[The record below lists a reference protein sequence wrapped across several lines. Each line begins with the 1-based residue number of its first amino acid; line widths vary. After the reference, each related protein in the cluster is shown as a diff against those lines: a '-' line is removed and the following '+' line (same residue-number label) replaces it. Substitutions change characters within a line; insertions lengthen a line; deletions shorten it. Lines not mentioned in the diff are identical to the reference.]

1 MNIDRLQQPVSQWVL
16 WLEYLAALAVAMF
29 LFLLVP
35 LTQDFQDA
43 VITTKEIRSIRYIPP
58 PPDVTPPA
66 PEPEVEAE
74 KPPAPDLIDP
84 PSDLNLTELQVSL
97 NPGVGDSLGV
107 GIARPDFAEEQN
119 LIEDIKDIF
128 RFSDLAQAPRSIYTP
143 RFQFPRS
150 LTVRRV
156 KEGTVVLQILID
168 ETGKA
173 SVEKVIS
180 TTHQAL
186 VETARKVASKSRFSI
201 PKINGRAV
209 KVRGHWPLTLKAP
222 KR

>member
-1 MNIDRLQQPVSQWVL
+1 MNADRLQPPIASWIFWV
-16 WLEYLAALAVAMF
+16 ECLAALTVTLL
-29 LFLLVP
+29 LFLLIP
-35 LTQDFQDA
+35 LTQDFQDT
-43 VITTKEIRSIRYIPP
+43 VLTTQEIRSIRYIPP
-58 PPDVTPPA
+58 PPDVPPPA
-66 PEPEVEAE
+66 PEPELEAE
-74 KPPAPDLIDP
+74 KPPAPDFIEP
-84 PSDLNLTELQVSL
+84 PSDLILTELQVSL

-107 GIARPDFAEEQN
+107 GIARPVFAEEQN
-119 LIEDIKDIF
+119 LIEDIKEIF
-128 RFSDLAQAPRSIYTP
+128 RFSDLAQAPRSVYTP

-150 LTVRRV
+150 LTVRGI

-186 VETARKVASKSRFSI
+186 VEIARKVASKSRFSI
-201 PKINGRAV
+201 PKIDGQAV
-209 KVRGHWPLTLKAP
+209 KVRGQWPLTLKAP